1 MKQTMVIVFCIVIV
15 LLTNCRGETEMQSIE
30 TINRIISFDDNR
42 YFKLTDKDIEELSW
56 EKVSEYDFDGITI
69 AAPRKIDISKHDIFQ
84 VLQASGY
91 DGGRNALLK
100 EGRNVIA
107 LVYGKAGTLF
117 VGPPKYE
124 PKMIDYTRL
133 DTNPSEIPPEIKNT
147 RFSGCKKFDL
157 RKSLGIPW
165 EPGSYRV
172 TFIYYDWPS
181 NTISMELHRD
191 NVKPENKP
199 LPIPAAFDAEVAVK
213 PLVKDAP
220 NTLRF
225 SIPER
230 VSIGDK
236 KLPLTILIN
245 LPVAAECI
253 KMEKEKT
260 MIAWKS
266 LSFLLVR
273 KNQDQRPVLR
283 YDINIAGSMERIAE
297 PLLSA
302 LEGTVEVDLMSV
314 VPSFFTDEIEYC
326 CYLVSYEM
334 IAGPEII
341 RIVKK

>member
-1 MKQTMVIVFCIVIV
+1 MTQTMATVFCIVIL

-30 TINRIISFDDNR
+30 TINRIISFDDSH
-42 YFKLTDKDIEELSW
+42 YFKLTDKDVEELSW

-69 AAPRKIDISKHDIFQ
+69 AAPGMIDISEHDIFP

-100 EGRNVIA
+100 EGRNIIA
-107 LVYGKAGTLF
+107 LVYGKAGMLF
-117 VGPPKYE
+117 IGPPKYE
-124 PKMIDYTRL
+124 SKMIDYTRL
-133 DTNPSEIPPEIKNT
+133 DTNPSEIPPEINNT

-157 RKSLGIPW
+157 RKSLDISW
-165 EPGSYRV
+165 EPASYRV
-172 TFIYYDWPS
+172 TFVYYDWLS
-181 NTISMELHRD
+181 NTISTELYRD
-191 NVKPENKP
+191 NAKPENKP

-220 NTLRF
+220 NTMRF

-230 VSIGDK
+230 VHIGDK
-236 KLPLTILIN
+236 KIPLTISIN
-245 LPVAAECI
+245 LPVIAECK
-253 KMEKEKT
+253 KMEKT
-260 MIAWKS
+260 MIAWRS

-283 YDINIAGSMERIAE
+283 YDINIAGSIERKTE
-297 PLLSA
+297 PLLSV
-302 LEGTVEVDLMSV
+302 LEGTFEIDLMSV
-314 VPSFFTDEIEYC
+314 VPSFFSDEIEYC

-341 RIVKK
+341 EVVKK